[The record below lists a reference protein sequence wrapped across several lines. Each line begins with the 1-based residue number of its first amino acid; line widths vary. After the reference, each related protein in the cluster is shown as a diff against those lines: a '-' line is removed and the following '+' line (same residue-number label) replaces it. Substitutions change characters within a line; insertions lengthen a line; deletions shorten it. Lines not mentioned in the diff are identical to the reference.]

1 MRARDYL
8 TTEEMHSIAQGTET
22 GAVGVML
29 AACRR
34 ERERV
39 LKAVLTNARINTER
53 VEDDVRFYH
62 GVIRGLEFL
71 GELQS
76 AARSEMGIRED
87 ML

>member
-8 TTEEMHSIAQGTET
+8 TTEELHSIAQGTET

-34 ERERV
+34 ERDRV
-39 LKAVLTNARINTER
+39 LKAVLTDARINTER
-53 VEDDVRFYH
+53 IEDDVRFYH
-62 GVIRGLEFL
+62 GMMRGLEFL
-71 GELQS
+71 GELHS
-76 AARSEMGIRED
+76 AARREAGIRED